1 MWRIGR
7 EGRGGQQGGGRLRRV
22 RWVDGWALEA
32 VQEDVVV
39 HKDVVAVQEDVVVV
53 HKGVW

>member
-1 MWRIGR
+1 
-7 EGRGGQQGGGRLRRV
+7 
-22 RWVDGWALEA
+22 LEA